1 MNKTRTDISQKM
13 NTGKQLLLI
22 LVISLLVIAA
32 SAGIFLKFYG
42 NYITEV
48 LYNERLSQM
57 REVTMQLFAG
67 LEDVVE
73 NQWETV
79 EIQSNYLTHENPQT
93 EEDMTAFLRGQMHL
107 DRLEGSG
114 ANLIV
119 TDNLGRYYTQ
129 DGLQGSLNEMGYL
142 LDNPERVSFV
152 TNQMT
157 TTETRMVF
165 LKRLEKPFS
174 MQVGEK
180 TVTIEYY
187 GLSKNMDTLTPYF
200 DCSAYNGKS
209 SVYVVDDTG
218 TKMFRSSNADIIQGH
233 NVYSALENMKY
244 LHKNSFQYTKEV
256 LEERH
261 QAYSNAILDGTEYYY
276 ALYRMD
282 NAEWTIL
289 FLVPSSAVATN
300 TVELINTTI
309 ELILIFAIVLV
320 IICAGVVFLLLQIK
334 QKQEIAAERAVS
346 QTLAAMNET
355 LDRKNAELSEAVQ
368 NAEQANQAKSDFLS
382 NMSHDIRTPMNAIV
396 GITNLMANEPDL
408 SDKLNTYIHKVQL
421 SSRHL
426 LSLINDVLDM
436 SKIESSGVALNNEPV
451 SLAEQIWLV
460 DSVIRSQTNQKRQNF
475 HIYMH
480 EIVHEYLITDGTRLR
495 QLFLNLLSNATKYT
509 PYGGTVTLDMAELP
523 SDKPDYA
530 NFTITVTD
538 TGYGM
543 EPAFLERI
551 FEPFTRAENST
562 TNKVQG
568 TGLGMAITKSIV
580 DLMGGTISVTSEVNK
595 GSRFE
600 IALSLQI
607 DTDVN
612 HDIGMDTVL
621 VLSDNEF
628 LVRNIRA
635 SLQETSAK
643 LLFAETEENALSLLR
658 TESIDLILFGEN
670 VYTPALAEEI
680 RHLREATTDIALIF
694 CVDYVQTEEIQK
706 ILAQSGADA
715 VVSRPFFLANLLR
728 SIDHLY
734 HTDEQEETS
743 GGSVLKG
750 LRFLAAEDNT
760 LNAEILEALLEMHGA
775 SCDIYPD
782 GEQLVEAFHNVKP
795 GEYAAILMDVQMP
808 NMNGLD
814 ATVAIR
820 SGKNPLGQTIPIIA
834 MTANAFA
841 EDIRD
846 CLAAGM
852 DAHISK
858 PLDLATLERTMR
870 KFVPP
875 PKSATGRRVSFR
887 CGLN

>member
-1 MNKTRTDISQKM
+1 MKFTGTDIPKKM
-13 NTGKQLLLI
+13 NTGKQLLLVF
-22 LVISLLVIAA
+22 VISLLVIAA
-32 SAGIFLKFYG
+32 TAGTFLKFYG

-48 LYNERLSQM
+48 LYHERLSQM
-57 REVTMQLFAG
+57 REVTMQLFSG

-79 EIQSNYLTHENPQT
+79 EIQSNYLKHAKPQT
-93 EEDMTAFLRGQMHL
+93 EEEMTAFLQQQLQL
-107 DRLEGSG
+107 DRLEKSE
-114 ANLIV
+114 AKLIV

-129 DGLQGSLNEMGYL
+129 DGLQGSLDEMNYL
-142 LDNPERVSFV
+142 LDHPERISFV

-157 TTETRMVF
+157 TADTRMVF
-165 LKRLEKPFS
+165 LKRLDTPLS

-180 TVTIEYY
+180 TVTIQYY
-187 GLSKNMDTLTPYF
+187 GFSKNMDELTPYF

-209 SVYVVDDTG
+209 SVYVVDDAG
-218 TKMFRSSNADIIQGH
+218 TKMFRSSNADIIKGH
-233 NVYSALENMKY
+233 NVYSVLENMEY
-244 LHKNSFQYTKEV
+244 LHKNSFQYTKRV
-256 LEERH
+256 LDTTH
-261 QAYSNAILDGTEYYY
+261 QAYSNAVLDGTEYYY
-276 ALYRMD
+276 ALYQMD
-282 NAEWTIL
+282 HAEWTIL
-289 FLVPSSAVATN
+289 FLVPSAAVATN

-309 ELILIFAIVLV
+309 ELILGFAVVLV
-320 IICAGVVFLLLQIK
+320 ILCAGLVFLLLRMK

-346 QTLAAMNET
+346 QTLTEMNEV
-355 LDRKNAELSEAVQ
+355 LDRKNAELSAAVQ
-368 NAEQANQAKSDFLS
+368 NAEQANKAKSDFLS

-436 SKIESSGVALNNEPV
+436 SKIESSGVALNHEPV

-475 HIYMH
+475 YIYMH

-509 PYGGTVTLDMAELP
+509 PYGGSVTLDMAELA
-523 SDKPDYA
+523 SDTPDSA
-530 NFTITVTD
+530 KFRITVSD

-543 EPAFLERI
+543 EPAFLEHI
-551 FEPFTRAENST
+551 FEPFTRAESST

-568 TGLGMAITKSIV
+568 TGLGMAITKSII

-600 IALSLQI
+600 IMLSLQI
-607 DTDVN
+607 DTEVS
-612 HDIGMDTVL
+612 HDIGMDTIL
-621 VLSDNEF
+621 VLSDNQT
-628 LVRNIRA
+628 LAHNIRA
-635 SLQETSAK
+635 SLQETDTK
-643 LLFAETEENALSLLR
+643 LLFAETEEEALSILH

-680 RHLREATTDIALIF
+680 KHLREATSDIALIF

-715 VVSRPFFLANLLR
+715 VVSRPFFRANLLR

-734 HTDEQEETS
+734 HTDAEEEKN

-782 GEQLVEAFHNVKP
+782 GEQLVEAFRDTEP
-795 GEYAAILMDVQMP
+795 GKYAAILMDVQMP

-858 PLDLATLERTMR
+858 PLDLATLERTVR
-870 KFVPP
+870 KFVTPP
-875 PKSATGRRVSFR
+875 PSPQQVDERLSDAD
-887 CGLN
+887 

>member
-13 NTGKQLLLI
+13 NTGKQLLLVF
-22 LVISLLVIAA
+22 VISLLVIAA
-32 SAGIFLKFYG
+32 TACTFLKFYG
-42 NYITEV
+42 NYISEV

-79 EIQSNYLTHENPQT
+79 EIQCNYLTHANPQT
-93 EEDMTAFLRGQMHL
+93 EEEMTAFLRQQLRL
-107 DRLEGSG
+107 DRLEDSG

-129 DGLQGSLNEMGYL
+129 DGLQGSLDEMGYL
-142 LDNPERVSFV
+142 LDNPKRVSFI

-157 TTETRMVF
+157 TADTRMVF
-165 LKRLEKPFS
+165 LKRLEKPFP
-174 MQVGEK
+174 MKIGEN
-180 TVTIEYY
+180 TVTIQYY

-209 SVYVVDDTG
+209 SVYVVDDAG
-218 TKMFRSSNADIIQGH
+218 TKMFRSSNADIIKGH
-233 NVYSALENMKY
+233 NVYSVLENMEY
-244 LHKNSFQYTKEV
+244 LHKNSFQYTKRV
-256 LEERH
+256 LETKH
-261 QAYSNAILDGTEYYY
+261 QAYSNAILDDTEYYY
-276 ALYRMD
+276 ALYQMD
-282 NAEWTIL
+282 HAEWTIL
-289 FLVPSSAVATN
+289 FLVPSTAVATN
-300 TVELINTTI
+300 TVKLINTTI
-309 ELILIFAIVLV
+309 ELILGFAIAFVILCGIMVFVL
-320 IICAGVVFLLLQIK
+320 LRIK
-334 QKQEIAAERAVS
+334 QRQEIAAERAVS
-346 QTLAAMNET
+346 QKLAEINEV
-355 LDRKNAELSEAVQ
+355 LDHKNAELSEAVQ
-368 NAEQANQAKSDFLS
+368 LAEQANKAKSDFLS

-460 DSVIRSQTNQKRQNF
+460 DSVIRSQTNQKRQTF
-475 HIYMH
+475 YIYMH

-509 PYGGTVTLDMAELP
+509 PYDGKVTLDMAELP
-523 SDKPDYA
+523 SDTPGYA

-543 EPAFLERI
+543 DAAFLEHI

-595 GSRFE
+595 GSCFE
-600 IALSLQI
+600 ITLSLQI
-607 DTDVN
+607 DTEVS

-635 SLQETSAK
+635 SLQETNAT
-643 LLFAETEENALSLLR
+643 LLFAETEEDALSLLR

-680 RHLREATTDIALIF
+680 QHLRTATKDIALIF

-715 VVSRPFFLANLLR
+715 VVCRPFFLANLLR

-734 HTDEQEETS
+734 HTDEQEKAG

-775 SCDIYPD
+775 SCEIYPD
-782 GEQLVEAFHNVKP
+782 GEQLVEAFHDVKP

-870 KFVPP
+870 KFVTPP
-875 PKSATGRRVSFR
+875 PVRGR
-887 CGLN
+887 

>member
-13 NTGKQLLLI
+13 NTGKQLLLVF
-22 LVISLLVIAA
+22 VISLLVIAA
-32 SAGIFLKFYG
+32 TACTFLKFYG
-42 NYITEV
+42 NYISEV

-79 EIQSNYLTHENPQT
+79 EIQCNYLTHANPQT
-93 EEDMTAFLRGQMHL
+93 EEEMTAFLQERLRL
-107 DRLEGSG
+107 DRLENTN

-119 TDNLGRYYTQ
+119 IDNLGRYYTQ
-129 DGLQGSLNEMGYL
+129 DGLQGALDEMGYL
-142 LDNPERVSFV
+142 LDNPKRVSFI

-157 TTETRMVF
+157 TADTRMVF
-165 LKRLEKPFS
+165 LKRLDTPLS

-180 TVTIEYY
+180 TVTIQYY

-209 SVYVVDDTG
+209 SVYVVDDAG
-218 TKMFRSSNADIIQGH
+218 TKMFRSSNADIIKGH
-233 NVYSALENMKY
+233 NVYSVLENMEY
-244 LHKNSFQYTKEV
+244 LHKNSFQYTKRI
-256 LEERH
+256 LETKH
-261 QAYSNAILDGTEYYY
+261 QAYSNAILDDTEYYY
-276 ALYRMD
+276 ALYQMD
-282 NAEWTIL
+282 HAEWTIL
-289 FLVPSSAVATN
+289 FLVPSTAVATN
-300 TVELINTTI
+300 TVKLINTTI
-309 ELILIFAIVLV
+309 ELILGFAIAFVILCGIMVFVL
-320 IICAGVVFLLLQIK
+320 LRIK
-334 QKQEIAAERAVS
+334 QRQEIAAERAVS
-346 QTLAAMNET
+346 QKLAEINEV
-355 LDRKNAELSEAVQ
+355 LDHKNAELSEAVQ
-368 NAEQANQAKSDFLS
+368 LAEQANKAKSDFLS

-460 DSVIRSQTNQKRQNF
+460 DSVIRSQTNQKRQSF
-475 HIYMH
+475 YIYMH

-509 PYGGTVTLDMAELP
+509 PYDGKVTLDMAELP
-523 SDKPDYA
+523 SNTPGYA

-543 EPAFLERI
+543 DAAFLEHI

-595 GSRFE
+595 GSCFE
-600 IALSLQI
+600 ITLSLQI
-607 DTDVN
+607 DTEVS

-635 SLQETSAK
+635 SLQETNAT
-643 LLFAETEENALSLLR
+643 LLFAETEEDALSLLR

-680 RHLREATTDIALIF
+680 RHLRAATTDIALIF

-782 GEQLVEAFHNVKP
+782 GEQLVEAFHDVKP

-820 SGKNPLGQTIPIIA
+820 SGKNPLGQNIPIIA

-870 KFVPP
+870 KFVTPP
-875 PKSATGRRVSFR
+875 PSPQQVDACLSDVD
-887 CGLN
+887 

>member
-1 MNKTRTDISQKM
+1 MNKTRTDTQKM
-13 NTGKQLLLI
+13 NTGKQLLLVF
-22 LVISLLVIAA
+22 VISLLVIAA
-32 SAGIFLKFYG
+32 SAGTFLKFYG

-57 REVTMQLFAG
+57 REVTMQLFSG

-79 EIQSNYLTHENPQT
+79 EIQCNHLLREQPQT
-93 EEDMTAFLRGQMHL
+93 IEDLTAFMQEQVRL
-107 DRLEGSG
+107 DRLENSQ
-114 ANLIV
+114 ANLVV
-119 TDNLGRYYTQ
+119 TDSLGRYYTQ
-129 DGLQGSLNEMGYL
+129 NGLQGSLDEMNYL
-142 LDNPERVSFV
+142 LDHPERVSFI
-152 TNQMT
+152 TDRMT
-157 TTETRMVF
+157 TADTRMVF
-165 LKRLEKPFS
+165 LKKLNTPLSIKI
-174 MQVGEK
+174 GEK
-180 TVTIEYY
+180 TVSLVYY
-187 GLSKNMDTLTPYF
+187 GISKSMDELTPYF

-233 NVYSALENMKY
+233 NVYSVLENMEY
-244 LHKNSFQYTKEV
+244 LHKNSFQYTKRV
-256 LEERH
+256 LETKH
-261 QAYSNAILDGTEYYY
+261 QAYSNAVLDGTEYYY
-276 ALYRMD
+276 ALYQMD

-289 FLVPSSAVATN
+289 FLVPSAAVATN
-300 TVELINTTI
+300 TVGLINTTV
-309 ELILIFAIVLV
+309 ELILGFAVALV
-320 IICAGVVFLLLQIK
+320 ILCGIIVFVLLRIK

-346 QTLAAMNET
+346 QTLAAMNEV
-355 LDRKNAELSEAVQ
+355 LDHKNTELSEAVQ
-368 NAEQANQAKSDFLS
+368 LAEKANKAKSDFLS
-382 NMSHDIRTPMNAIV
+382 SMSHDIRTPMNAIV

-460 DSVIRSQTNQKRQNF
+460 DSVIRSQTNQKNQTF
-475 HIYMH
+475 FIYVH
-480 EIVHEYLITDGTRLR
+480 EIAHEYLITDGTRLR

-523 SDKPDYA
+523 SDTPDYA

-543 EPAFLERI
+543 DAAFLEHI
-551 FEPFTRAENST
+551 FEPFTRAESST

-600 IALSLQI
+600 ITLSLQI
-607 DTDVN
+607 DTDVS

-635 SLQETSAK
+635 SLQETNAN
-643 LLFAETEENALSLLR
+643 LLFAETEEDALALLR
-658 TESIDLILFGEN
+658 SESIDLILFGEN
-670 VYTPALAEEI
+670 VYTPVLAEEI
-680 RHLREATTDIALIF
+680 QHLRAATTDIALIF

-734 HTDEQEETS
+734 HTDAQEDKNH
-743 GGSVLKG
+743 GSVLKG

-782 GEQLVEAFHNVKP
+782 GEKLVEAFHDVKP

-814 ATVAIR
+814 ATAAIR
-820 SGKNPLGQTIPIIA
+820 SGKNPLGQDIPIIA

-852 DAHISK
+852 DAHIAK

-870 KFVPP
+870 KFVTSPP
-875 PKSATGRRVSFR
+875 PVRSRQTSV
-887 CGLN
+887 L